1 MKIFRSE
8 QIRQIDDFTIRNE
21 PVASVDLM
29 ERAASRLYEWY
40 VERFP
45 RSRRILVFTG
55 PGNNGGDGLALARML
70 AKNRYK
76 PEVFHL
82 HFTESVSADYKINRE
97 RLKNETSVPFTVIE
111 SGKQFPGTGS
121 DYIIIDAIF
130 GTGLSRPVNGLP
142 AEIITQINTSGCTVI
157 AIDIPSGLN
166 SEGDNL
172 NNPDNI
178 IKADFTLSFQF
189 PKLAFMFR
197 ENEVYTGSWTV
208 LPIGLDQTAIFNTK
222 TPFEYLE
229 KSKIASLLKKREKFD
244 HKGDYGHAL
253 LIGGSFGMMGAI
265 VLGARAA
272 LRTGTGLLSC
282 HVPSCGNIVLQTSVP
297 EAIVISDNSDRHIT
311 DNVLAEKFDAIG
323 IGPGM
328 GTLPE
333 SYNSV
338 QNLLQACK
346 KQLVIDADALN
357 ILSANKD
364 WLSIL
369 PENCI
374 LTPHPGEFERLAGK
388 SASGKVR
395 LEKQIEFSQKYKCI
409 VVLKGAHTSVTSPTG
424 EVWFNSTGNP
434 GMATAGSGDVLT
446 GMILSL
452 LAQKYDPA
460 DAAVT
465 GVYLHGLA
473 GDIAAE
479 RLCYESLIASDIIE
493 SIPHAFRRIRE
504 EN

>member
-21 PVASVDLM
+21 PVPSVDLM

-40 VERFP
+40 IERFP
-45 RSRRILVFTG
+45 RSRRILIFTG

-70 AKNRYK
+70 AKNRYE

-82 HFTESVSADYKINRE
+82 HFTESVSADWKINRE
-97 RLKNETSVPFTVIE
+97 RLKNQTSVPFTVIE
-111 SGKQFPGTGS
+111 SQKQFPRTGS
-121 DYIIIDAIF
+121 DDIIIDAVF

-142 AEIITQINTSGCTVI
+142 AEIIHQINGSGCTVI
-157 AIDIPSGLN
+157 AIDIPSGLYSEDN
-166 SEGDNL
+166 ST
-172 NNPDNI
+172 NNPENI
-178 IKADFTLSFQF
+178 IRADFTLSFQF

-197 ENEVYTGSWTV
+197 ENEVYSGSWTV
-208 LPIGLDQTAIFNTK
+208 LPIGLDQRAIFNTK
-222 TPFEYLE
+222 TPYEVLE
-229 KSKIASLLKKREKFD
+229 QTKIASLLKKRKKFD

-253 LIGGSFGMMGAI
+253 LIGGSYGKMGAV

-282 HVPSCGNIVLQTSVP
+282 HVPSCGNLVLQTALP
-297 EAIVISDNSDRHIT
+297 EAMVIHDNSEWFIK
-311 DNVLAEKFDAIG
+311 DNILTEKFDAIG

-333 SYNSV
+333 SFNSV
-338 QNLLQACK
+338 QNLLRTCK
-346 KQLVIDADALN
+346 NPLVMDADALN
-357 ILSANKD
+357 ILSVNRD

-369 PENCI
+369 SENSI
-374 LTPHPGEFERLAGK
+374 LTPHPGEFDRLAGK
-388 SASGKVR
+388 SVSGKTR
-395 LEKQIEFSQKYKCI
+395 LEKQIEFSQKYNCI
-409 VVLKGAHTSVTSPTG
+409 VVLKGAHTSVTAPSG

-479 RLCYESLIASDIIE
+479 RLCYESVIASDIIDG
-493 SIPHAFRRIRE
+493 IPDAFRRIRE
-504 EN
+504 PN

>member
-21 PVASVDLM
+21 PVPSVDLM
-29 ERAASRLYEWY
+29 ERAASRLFDWF

-45 RSRRILVFTG
+45 RSHRILIFTG

-70 AKNRYK
+70 AKNRYE
-76 PEVFHL
+76 PEVFFL
-82 HFTESVSADYKINRE
+82 HFTESVSADWKINRE
-97 RLKNETSVPFTVIE
+97 RLENETSVPFTVIE
-111 SGKQFPGTGS
+111 SGDQFPRTDS
-121 DYIIIDAIF
+121 DDIIIDAVF
-130 GTGLSRPVNGLP
+130 GTGLSRPVVGLP
-142 AEIITQINTSGCTVI
+142 GEIIKQINRSGCTVV
-157 AIDIPSGLN
+157 AIDIPSGLFGEDN
-166 SEGDNL
+166 ST
-172 NNPDNI
+172 NNPENI
-178 IKADFTLSFQF
+178 IRADFTLSFQF

-197 ENEVYTGSWTV
+197 ENEVFTGSWTV
-208 LPIGLDQTAIFNTK
+208 LPIGLDQRAIFNTK
-222 TPFEYLE
+222 TPFEFLE
-229 KSKIASLLKKREKFD
+229 KTMIGSLLKKRKKFD

-253 LIGGSFGMMGAI
+253 LTGGSYGKIGAV
-265 VLGARAA
+265 VLGAGAA

-282 HVPSCGNIVLQTSVP
+282 HVPSCGNIILQTAVP
-297 EAIVISDNSDRHIT
+297 EAMIVNDTSELFIKDKVQT
-311 DNVLAEKFDAIG
+311 EKFDAVG

-333 SYNSV
+333 SYNLV
-338 QNLLQACK
+338 QNLLLTCK
-346 KQLVIDADALN
+346 KPLVIDADAIN
-357 ILSANKD
+357 IISFNRD

-374 LTPHPGEFERLAGK
+374 LTPHPGEFDRIAGK
-388 SASGKVR
+388 SVSGMAR
-395 LEKQIEFSQKYKCI
+395 LEKQIEFSRKHNCI
-409 VVLKGAHTSVTSPTG
+409 VVLKGANTSVTAPSG

-452 LAQKYDPA
+452 LAQHYNPVDSA
-460 DAAVT
+460 LT

-479 RLCYESLIASDIIE
+479 RSCYESVIASDIIGA
-493 SIPHAFRRIRE
+493 IPDAFRRIRE
-504 EN
+504 GN